1 MLAAAAVVFL
11 LLITLLAVLLLIS
24 PGKPKPIVDQN
35 GSPVAGSISEKV
47 FVEINGIRQGMFI
60 KSTDASHPVL
70 LYLHGGMP
78 DYFLSERYPTGL
90 EEIFTIVWWE
100 QRGSGIS
107 YSDNIPPETMTM
119 EQLIADTIAVTNY
132 LRQRFGQEKIYLMGH
147 SGGSFIGIQA
157 AAQAPELYHAYIG
170 QAQMAHQ
177 LRSEV
182 EAYNYMLGKFR
193 ADGNTQWVQKLE
205 AAPVSIENGMSESY
219 PAIRDF
225 AMHSLGVGTMREMDS
240 VITGILIPSFLSRD
254 YTLAEKLNMW
264 RGKSGAGISVVW
276 ERMLT
281 MDLSKA
287 VPALEIPV
295 YFFEG
300 IHDYTCTYQQAK
312 SYFEKLKGPVK
323 GFYTFEQSAHSPMF
337 EEPEK
342 MQRILRED
350 VLQGTNTLADIQ
362 E

>member
-1 MLAAAAVVFL
+1 MLAAIAVVFALVAVL
-11 LLITLLAVLLLIS
+11 LVVLLLIS
-24 PGKPKPIVDQN
+24 PGKPKPIVDKN
-35 GSPVAGSISEKV
+35 GSPLVGSISEKI
-47 FVEINGIRQGMFI
+47 FIDINGVQQGMFI

-90 EEIFTIVWWE
+90 EEIFTVIWWE

-107 YSDNIPPETMTM
+107 YSEAIPPETMTM
-119 EQLIADTIAVTNY
+119 EQLIADTIAVTHY

-157 AAQAPELYHAYIG
+157 AAKAPELYHAYIG
-170 QAQMAHQ
+170 QAQMAYQ

-182 EAYNYMLGKFR
+182 EAYDFMLDKFR

-205 AAPVSIENGMSESY
+205 AAPVIMENGVSASY

-225 AMHSLGVGTMREMDS
+225 AMHSLGVGTMHEMDS

-254 YTLAEKLNMW
+254 YTLSEKVNMW
-264 RGKSGAGISVVW
+264 RGKSGAGISVIW
-276 ERMLT
+276 DRMLT
-281 MDLSKA
+281 MDLSKE
-287 VPALEIPV
+287 VPALEVPV

-300 IHDYTCTYQQAK
+300 IYDYTCSYNEAK
-312 SYFEKLKGPVK
+312 AYFEKLEAPVK

-342 MQRILRED
+342 MQIILRED
-350 VLQGTNTLADIQ
+350 VLRGINDLADI
-362 E
+362 EE

>member
-1 MLAAAAVVFL
+1 MIIAAAVVFA
-11 LLITLLAVLLLIS
+11 LLAVLLVMLLLIS
-24 PGKPKPIVDQN
+24 PGKPKPIVDTS

-47 FVEINGIRQGMFI
+47 FVEINGVRQGMFI
-60 KSTDASHPVL
+60 KSTDPSHPVL

-107 YSDNIPPETMTM
+107 YSQAIPPETMTM
-119 EQLIADTIAVTNY
+119 EQLIADTVAVTHY
-132 LRQRFGQEKIYLMGH
+132 LRERFGQEKIYLMGH

-157 AAQAPELYHAYIG
+157 AAKAPELYHAYIG
-170 QAQMAHQ
+170 QAQMAYQ

-182 EAYNYMLGKFR
+182 EAYNYMLSRFR
-193 ADGNTQWVQKLE
+193 ANGNAQWVQKLE
-205 AAPVSIENGMSESY
+205 AAPVTIESGMDDAY

-225 AMHSLGVGTMREMDS
+225 AMHSLGIGTMHNMDS
-240 VITGILIPSFLSRD
+240 VITGILIPSFLSHD
-254 YTLAEKLNMW
+254 YTLSEKVNMW

-281 MDLSKA
+281 IDLSKE
-287 VPALEIPV
+287 VPELQIPV

-300 IHDYTCTYQQAK
+300 IYDYTCTYNEAK
-312 SYFEKLKGPVK
+312 AYFEKLDAPVK

-342 MQRILRED
+342 MQQILRED
-350 VLQGTNTLADIQ
+350 VLRGTSNLADVG